1 MQHDPGNK
9 PITRKVKNSF
19 FTVGNPQT
27 PEEQGNCHSEL
38 NFALTFLTSTQNADL
53 CEVTLK
59 SGERSVNPT
68 SEEVSGKQ
76 TYKDNPM
83 GIKQQ

>member
-1 MQHDPGNK
+1 M
-9 PITRKVKNSF
+9 
-19 FTVGNPQT
+19 GNPQT
-27 PEEQGNCHSEL
+27 PEEQGNCHSKL

-68 SEEVSGKQ
+68 SEEVSGK
-76 TYKDNPM
+76 
-83 GIKQQ
+83 